1 MTKPGRSIR
10 ILIID
15 DDRDFADGQARYFTD
30 QGYET
35 TVQYTVESA
44 REYLKSSG
52 SGVNIALVDMYM
64 GRDKEAGL
72 KLIRFMSKHYPLIV
86 SIIVTGHGDS
96 DNAVKCMHAGAFSYI
111 QKGASPQGLITETVK
126 KAVEKFRL
134 RSRLAT
140 IRPSVI
146 EIRKVAE
153 EVRQKVHDIEEM
165 LLRITDEVDVK
176 SDASDDASEPDGRSV
191 KQADHQ

>member
-1 MTKPGRSIR
+1 MTNAGHTVR

-15 DDRDFADGQARYFTD
+15 DERAFADSQSRYLTD

-35 TVQYTVESA
+35 TVKYAVESA
-44 REYLKSSG
+44 RGYLKSSG
-52 SGVNIALVDMYM
+52 AEVNIALVDMYM

-72 KLIRFMSKHYPLIV
+72 KLVRLMAKHYPWIV
-86 SIIVTGHGDS
+86 SIIVTGHADLE
-96 DNAVKCMHAGAFSYI
+96 NASTCMQAGAFSYI
-111 QKGASPQGLITETVK
+111 QKGPSPQALITETVK

-153 EVRQKVHDIEEM
+153 EVLQKVHDIEEM
-165 LLRITDEVDVK
+165 LLRITDEVEVE
-176 SDASDDASEPDGRSV
+176 SGPGEDASESDGGPVR
-191 KQADHQ
+191 QADSQ